1 MCDVVEVFFCLFH
14 FALLFFET
22 MFLCAAVAVLKQ
34 PVDVASFKLKDPPTF
49 AFQVLGVKVRATMAK
64 CRSFLGL
71 RLIYL
76 EVL

>member
-1 MCDVVEVFFCLFH
+1 
-14 FALLFFET
+14 